1 MNQPT
6 PEQWQQF
13 LQWQQFQQWQA
24 QNQTQQAPAWQPQQ
38 QTLPPWQPVQTQPWQ
53 QPHVEVVHK
62 ENVHLTAS
70 TVRAGIIGMAQ
81 AQMRAT
87 LTDLNGQGI
96 AGERV
101 TFVVTSTRQE
111 FGSAV
116 TNDQGEAVL
125 DSGAN
130 ISDPQIWVSAGSSG
144 FTAIYGGNEKYKSQE
159 AKGKFQIAI

>member
-1 MNQPT
+1 MAQPT

-13 LQWQQFQQWQA
+13 QQWQAFQQWQQA
-24 QNQTQQAPAWQPQQ
+24 QAQQQPWQQPVQQ
-38 QTLPPWQPVQTQPWQ
+38 QTLPPWQQQQTQPWQ

-96 AGERV
+96 AGERI
-101 TFVVTSTRQE
+101 TFVVSSTRQE
-111 FGSAV
+111 FGSAT

-144 FTAIYGGNEKYKSQE
+144 FTALYGGNEKYKSQE
-159 AKGKFQIAI
+159 ARGKFQIAI